1 MTEYNSLKI
10 KFPNWFLISVIVI
23 LSIDQL
29 RLIGE
34 SIIDYI
40 DDHLTEETDEIPES
54 VKHLYC

>member
-1 MTEYNSLKI
+1 MTSQPII
-10 KFPNWFLISVIVI
+10 KFPNWFLISVIVL

-34 SIIDYI
+34 SIINYI
-40 DDHLTEETDEIPES
+40 DDHSTEETDEIPES

>member
-1 MTEYNSLKI
+1 MTEHNSLKI